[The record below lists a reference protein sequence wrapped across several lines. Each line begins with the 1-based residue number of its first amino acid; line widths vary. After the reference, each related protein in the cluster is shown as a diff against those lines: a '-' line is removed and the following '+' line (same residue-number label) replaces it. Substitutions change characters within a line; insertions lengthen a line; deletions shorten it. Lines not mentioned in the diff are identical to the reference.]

1 MTWADMVRDSGS
13 APTTPTTSKQGKVQP
28 EHVADPRIHTLE
40 RENKALKQELA
51 ELKAT
56 LARLEG
62 RILKDTPPP
71 IPQSSGSVVASCS
84 PNKRRAV
91 NTETDDDTSDVD
103 DFMSDVSE
111 APSNA
116 LASDNKAKKHRK
128 TKSKFSKFQSAIA
141 DIKEALIQICGRLDR
156 LERPIAQPRATRRIP
171 TPDPGSMSSQGPQ
184 PALPTSPQPPGPI
197 GEANTQ
203 GVMPSQH
210 HG

>member
-1 MTWADMVRDSGS
+1 
-13 APTTPTTSKQGKVQP
+13 
-28 EHVADPRIHTLE
+28 
-40 RENKALKQELA
+40 
-51 ELKAT
+51 
-56 LARLEG
+56 
-62 RILKDTPPP
+62 
-71 IPQSSGSVVASCS
+71 
-84 PNKRRAV
+84 
-91 NTETDDDTSDVD
+91 
-103 DFMSDVSE
+103 MSDVSE

-197 GEANTQ
+197 DMTLRKDPMTEKARLDLQRMAPGTHASSGAKGSKKVPEIIMEKQ
-203 GVMPSQH
+203 GCSFKPEPASKDIIKMPSDVQLLPPAAKIPKH
-210 HG
+210 